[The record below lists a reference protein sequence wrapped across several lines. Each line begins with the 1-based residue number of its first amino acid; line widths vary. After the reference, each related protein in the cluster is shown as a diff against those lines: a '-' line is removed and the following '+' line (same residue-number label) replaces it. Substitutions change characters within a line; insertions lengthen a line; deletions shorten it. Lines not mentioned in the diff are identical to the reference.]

1 MTRAEIIA
9 SVHGA
14 IERLRQPLLAQDRAN
29 GWTDERRMEILRY
42 LDGLDSDL
50 ASNRNIPF
58 FSLIRALDGMGI
70 SEGDLLEELCRVNN
84 AVNRM

>member
-1 MTRAEIIA
+1 MTRAEII
-9 SVHGA
+9 SGIHGA
-14 IERLRQPLLAQDRAN
+14 IEILHRPLLAQDRTN

-42 LDGLDSDL
+42 FKNLDIDL
-50 ASNRNIPF
+50 ENNRDVPF
-58 FSLIRALDGMGI
+58 FSLIRVLDGMGI